1 MSDTYAAAAAI
12 LAITACTTEPAP
24 APAPVAASPK
34 LPAPHPS
41 ARFLT
46 GTWQRFDAQ
55 GQLTDRWELTPSGTF
70 SIWTKVEGGG
80 QFFADFSDVSGTYT
94 ATDRTLSLTGTTR
107 EGWPFLYDTGYFADE
122 HQFIR
127 APFVMTEISD
137 SESTWSGSDYLIVYP
152 TVSAYPFDDRMEPT
166 LTLHVADSGP
176 GKSELR
182 WNSYPGYEAGMFK
195 LVGDVLS
202 LDTHGEITTFD
213 LVDPGTLAQRV
224 DDPWMRGLSLIG
236 FYHPRTLGLRYLRA
250 SPLLSASV
258 LK

>member
-1 MSDTYAAAAAI
+1 MRDTLAAAAAI
-12 LAITACTTEPAP
+12 LAITACSAEPAP
-24 APAPVAASPK
+24 APLPPARPK

-55 GQLTDRWELTPSGTF
+55 GQLTDRWELTTAGTF

-80 QFFADFSDVSGTYT
+80 QFFCDFSDVSGTYT
-94 ATDRTLSLTGTTR
+94 ATDRMLHLEGTTR
-107 EGWPFLYDTGYFADE
+107 EGWPFRYDTGYFADE
-122 HQFIR
+122 QQFIR
-127 APFVMTEISD
+127 APFVMTDTSD
-137 SESTWSGSDYLIVYP
+137 HESTWSGSDYLICYP

-166 LTLHVADSGP
+166 LTLQTAGADA

-182 WNSYPGYEAGMFK
+182 WFDPIEGYLEDEVGRFK
-195 LVGDVLS
+195 LVGGVLS
-202 LDTHGEITTFD
+202 LDTDGEITTFD

-236 FYHPRTLGLRYLRA
+236 FFHPALLGLRYGRA
-250 SPLLSASV
+250 PSE
-258 LK
+258 